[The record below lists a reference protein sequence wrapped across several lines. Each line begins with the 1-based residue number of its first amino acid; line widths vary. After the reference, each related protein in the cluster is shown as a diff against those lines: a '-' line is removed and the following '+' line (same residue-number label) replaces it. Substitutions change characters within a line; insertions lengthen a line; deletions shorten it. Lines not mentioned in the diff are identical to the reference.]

1 MAGIVVPAAF
11 GRFGVDVIFVV
22 VVVVVVVVVFCDFV
36 VSASSEFPPPAPP
49 PPPPFRN
56 CNMNGLTFG
65 TNCLL

>member
-1 MAGIVVPAAF
+1 MAVVVVPVAF
-11 GRFGVDVIFVV
+11 GGGRFGVDVIVV
-22 VVVVVVVVVFCDFV
+22 VVVVVVVLFCDFV
-36 VSASSEFPPPAPP
+36 VSASSEFPPPA